1 MLVLC
6 RIFLR
11 LLSPLYDNNTFII
24 ITATSPLQRHKWRVS
39 PCRLRSVACNDIH
52 ETGARVAFAPLPG
65 VASVSFSLRISSRL
79 TSTRNINQRYLFSQ
93 HCAAACAG
101 CGVPFITNAYS
112 CMCHDVARPEGMYT
126 HCTAALRSQRLI
138 ACFSYT
144 RCLFAKSRFPS
155 RLCACGDRDRAA
167 AARDSFS
174 LLQILYR
181 LHLRELSRFS
191 RFIST
196 YSHTHIHKH
205 TYLHS
210 CKLHSAPHR
219 HCNGQHDG
227 LVAVLG
233 PVH

>member
-1 MLVLC
+1 MSGQQRFGLCVSARHVVSCRSLTVPALSSTRIPTHVVICACEEVLRGPETLPANSC
-6 RIFLR
+6 
-11 LLSPLYDNNTFII
+11 LLQINYNKS
-24 ITATSPLQRHKWRVS
+24 
-39 PCRLRSVACNDIH
+39 CNLF
-52 ETGARVAFAPLPG
+52 GARVLHFVLH
-65 VASVSFSLRISSRL
+65 FSP
-79 TSTRNINQRYLFSQ
+79 T
-93 HCAAACAG
+93 H
-101 CGVPFITNAYS
+101 S
-112 CMCHDVARPEGMYT
+112 CMCHDVARPEGRYT

-155 RLCACGDRDRAA
+155 RMCACRDRDRAA

-205 TYLHS
+205 TSLHS

-219 HCNGQHDG
+219 HCNEQHDG